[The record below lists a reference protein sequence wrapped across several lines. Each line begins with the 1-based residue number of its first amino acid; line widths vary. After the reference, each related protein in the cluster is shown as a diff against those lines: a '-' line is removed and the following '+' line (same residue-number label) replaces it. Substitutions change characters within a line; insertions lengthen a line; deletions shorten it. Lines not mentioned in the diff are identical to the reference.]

1 MVAEPMHRLWN
12 TLKVLPT
19 FAMLRADRS
28 IYALAAR
35 RVKDE
40 RLRMALSFHPLFIGG
55 DPMHVTSIYALV
67 AHLEKTYGVH
77 YAMGGVQKIA
87 DAMAAVVRAQG
98 GQIRQEAIADEIL
111 VENGAAKSV
120 VLSDGERV
128 DAPLIDCQ
136 QCRCR
141 SHLRSHLAQPQPQTL
156 DERKTCPQALVD
168 GPVRLVFWNAR
179 NRGPLG

>member
-1 MVAEPMHRLWN
+1 MIIGYEGMVAEPMHRLWE

-28 IYALAAR
+28 IYGLAAR

-77 YAMGGVQKIA
+77 YAMGGVQQIA

-98 GQIRQEAIADEIL
+98 GQIHQNAVADEIL
-111 VENGAAKSV
+111 VQERGGASGCSHRRPKVRCA
-120 VLSDGERV
+120 
-128 DAPLIDCQ
+128 IDCK

-141 SHLRSHLAQPQPQTL
+141 SHL
-156 DERKTCPQALVD
+156 
-168 GPVRLVFWNAR
+168 
-179 NRGPLG
+179 